1 MLSCVFLVAV
11 FFLDFL
17 VIFRSFFFFF
27 FTFGQKEACNFGY
40 NTGVQSNGV

>member
-11 FFLDFL
+11 FFLVVF
-17 VIFRSFFFFF
+17 VIFQVIF
-27 FTFGQKEACNFGY
+27 FTFGQSVACNFGY